1 MNLPSKTAGR
11 TRSGKL
17 SALALALLVGTG
29 SALAGPAQ
37 PAPQAPAQQGV
48 QPVAQQVAQPLVL
61 LAHQQLLEGD
71 LASAQ
76 ALLREAGAQGQGG
89 TRALAEQGFIEDAA
103 GRHVRA
109 RQFYDALK
117 GSDQTAVIA
126 LPSAVNLAALGR
138 FEQAGKAFAQLQK
151 SSPNPQ
157 LQAYAGFWN
166 LWLSARQSSDTGAK
180 PAAIKARV
188 EKLARDIKPV
198 DEHQRALLALFQGKS
213 DSSAVFAQ
221 IDGLQA
227 PDAVK
232 RDLRTE
238 AGLFAGGYLDYVRQ
252 DHAGAL
258 RLYERALQQSRP
270 TAMERPQLIQSS
282 RALQLSSR

>member
-1 MNLPSKTAGR
+1 MNLPPE
-11 TRSGKL
+11 TRATRPLRMLSGI
-17 SALALALLVGTG
+17 ALALLVASG

-37 PAPQAPAQQGV
+37 TPAQGV
-48 QPVAQQVAQPLVL
+48 SQPLVL

>member
-1 MNLPSKTAGR
+1 MIPLSKTVGSRRCSA
-11 TRSGKL
+11 L
-17 SALALALLVGTG
+17 SALALALLVATG
-29 SALAGPAQ
+29 PVLAAPPQTAAQ
-37 PAPQAPAQQGV
+37 PV
-48 QPVAQQVAQPLVL
+48 SQPLVL

-71 LASAQ
+71 LAAAQ
-76 ALLREAGAQGQGG
+76 ALLNQAGAQGQGG
-89 TRALAEQGFIEDAA
+89 TRALAEQAFIEDAA
-103 GRHVRA
+103 GRHMRA

-117 GSDQTAVIA
+117 GSDQAAVIA
-126 LPSAVNLAALGR
+126 LPQAVNLAALGR
-138 FEQAGKAFAQLQK
+138 LDQAGKAFAELQK
-151 SSPNPQ
+151 SSANPR
-157 LQAYAGFWN
+157 LQAYAGMWN
-166 LWLSARQSSDTGAK
+166 LWVNARQASAAGAR
-180 PAAIKARV
+180 PAAVKARV
-188 EKLARDIKPV
+188 EKLARGIKPF

-221 IDGLQA
+221 IDAQQA

-232 RDLRTE
+232 RDMRSE

>member
-1 MNLPSKTAGR
+1 
-11 TRSGKL
+11 
-17 SALALALLVGTG
+17 
-29 SALAGPAQ
+29 
-37 PAPQAPAQQGV
+37 
-48 QPVAQQVAQPLVL
+48 VL

>member
-1 MNLPSKTAGR
+1 MNPLSKCSR
-11 TRSGKL
+11 PTRSRPL
-17 SALALALLVGTG
+17 SVLALAVLLATG
-29 SALAGPAQ
+29 PALAGSTATT
-37 PAPQAPAQQGV
+37 PQS
-48 QPVAQQVAQPLVL
+48 VAQPLVL

-76 ALLREAGAQGQGG
+76 ALLNQAGAQGQGG
-89 TRALAEQGFIEDAA
+89 PRALAEQAFIEDAA
-103 GRHVRA
+103 GRHMRA

-117 GSDQTAVIA
+117 GSDQAALIAV
-126 LPSAVNLAALGR
+126 PSAVNLVALGR
-138 FEQAGKAFAQLQK
+138 FEQAGKAFAQLRK

-157 LQAYAGFWN
+157 VQAYAGFWT
-166 LWLSARQSSDTGAK
+166 LWLSARQASDAGLK
-180 PAAIKARV
+180 PAAAKARV
-188 EKLARDIKPV
+188 EKLARAIKPAT
-198 DEHQRALLALFQGKS
+198 EQQRTLLALFLGKT
-213 DSSAVFAQ
+213 DSSALFAE
-221 IDGLQA
+221 IDAQQV

>member
-1 MNLPSKTAGR
+1 MSHLM
-11 TRSGKL
+11 KL
-17 SALALALLVGTG
+17 SRRPRSLALAITLLTACGA
-29 SALAGPAQ
+29 ALAEPAAQ
-37 PAPQAPAQQGV
+37 PPRGF
-48 QPVAQQVAQPLVL
+48 QPLVM

-89 TRALAEQGFIEDAA
+89 TRALAEQAFIEDAG

-117 GSDQTAVIA
+117 GSDQAAVIA

-138 FEQAGKAFAQLQK
+138 FDQAGKAFAELQK
-151 SSPNPQ
+151 TSPNPR

-166 LWLSARQSSDTGAK
+166 MWLTARQASDAGLK
-180 PAAIKARV
+180 PATAKARV
-188 EKLARDIKPV
+188 EKLARGIKPAT
-198 DEHQRALLALFQGKS
+198 EQQRAMLALYQGKS
-213 DSSAVFAQ
+213 DISTVFAE
-221 IDGLQA
+221 IDALQA

-238 AGLFAGGYLDYVRQ
+238 AGLFAGAYLDYVRQ
-252 DHAGAL
+252 DHQGAL
-258 RLYERALQQSRP
+258 RAYERALQQSRP
-270 TAMERPQLIQSS
+270 SAMERPQLIQSS